1 LRKIIVVLKHVN
13 FLDSKNT
20 IGSTYHKTEFLT
32 WLWAFGLTY
41 VTS

>member
-1 LRKIIVVLKHVN
+1 MVVLKHVK

-20 IGSTYHKTEFLT
+20 IGSTYNKTEFLT
-32 WLWAFGLTY
+32 WLCDLGLTD